1 MLLVAQV
8 LLVVGALVVG
18 FRVLTPRRA
27 ESSIDVAALSVD
39 VARAVLRYRAQRG
52 TFVGADTTPV
62 VVAVPLGAGYAVRVA
77 DAEHA
82 SVEARADGGR
92 CVVRLQATDRG
103 PGRPECRR

>member
-1 MLLVAQV
+1 VLLVAQV
-8 LLVVGALVVG
+8 LFFVGALVVG
-18 FRVLTPRRA
+18 FRALAPRRA
-27 ESSIDVAALSVD
+27 QSGIDVAALSVD

-62 VVAVPLGAGYAVRVA
+62 VVAVPPGAGYAVRVV

-82 SVEARADGGR
+82 TVEVRAERRR

-103 PGRPECRR
+103 PGRPECER